1 MRSRMK
7 WSGGAVL
14 AALLAQS
21 GGAQPATAPA
31 SGADWPM
38 YRRDLAG
45 TGYSP
50 LVQINTGN
58 VATLTQVWTYGLQ
71 SDAPAAAGSPG
82 RGGPGGVNSE
92 ATPIIVSGVM
102 YVPAANRIIAI
113 QSDTGKEIWQYRI
126 TGTAPSRRG
135 VAYAP
140 AGDGQPPRIVFTA
153 GRRLIEVNANTGLP
167 VAGFG
172 TDGEVDMVVPY
183 NSVPLVYKD
192 VLVVGANSPPGAV
205 GGVGNPRAFDART
218 GAKLWEFSSVPQ
230 PGEVGHDT
238 WEGDSW
244 KGRLGVNAWPF
255 YFTLDEQR
263 GLLYLP
269 LASPVP
275 DPYGGDRKGANLFGN
290 SIVAVDVRTGKYR
303 WHFQTIHHDLWDAD
317 PPAPPGLLD
326 IVRNG
331 RTVPALALTTKS
343 GYMYILNRETG
354 RPVFGVKERPVARSD
369 VPGELAFPTQ
379 PVPVKPPPL
388 ARVGFKLD
396 DLVTAADTTSEH
408 AAACKD
414 LVDKNG
420 VYNAGPFTPWAY
432 RADGAPPK
440 TALVFP
446 GGVGGPNWGGTAYR
460 SEIRLSP
467 RHDPGRWRPGMDGE
481 EPEWRRVRQGHARS
495 DGAGAWQLRCPDWWL
510 ELALPEAAMGPAHRR
525 QGFDR
530 RRCMAGAARDHR
542 RPSRR
547 QAAHRTTSAGRCDRH
562 RRRCA
567 VRRGDRRQ
575 PLPCVR
581 DDERQG
587 AVGDEARAA
596 RKRRPRDIS
605 GKEWQAVRGGRRHRH
620 GDGVRVTVSA
630 LLAFG
635 CGGLASYSARAPL
648 ISFCGSLR
656 GRTIPAFRSSSMA
669 LSSARSAAR
678 MNLIA
683 PFPS

>member
-1 MRSRMK
+1 MRSWMK
-7 WSGGAVL
+7 WSSGAIL
-14 AALLAQS
+14 AFLLAQA
-21 GGAQPATAPA
+21 GGAQPGTAPT

-38 YRRDLAG
+38 YRRDLGG

-50 LVQINTGN
+50 LVQINSRN
-58 VATLTQVWTYGLQ
+58 VATLAQVWTYSLQ
-71 SDAPAAAGSPG
+71 SDAPAAGGSPG

-92 ATPIIVSGVM
+92 ATPIVVNGVM
-102 YVPAANRIIAI
+102 YLPAANRIIAI
-113 QSDTGKEIWQYRI
+113 QSDTGKELWQYRI
-126 TGTAPSRRG
+126 TGAAPSRRG

-140 AGDGQPPRIVFTA
+140 GEDGHPPRIVFTA
-153 GRRLIEVNANTGLP
+153 GRRLIELNANTGMP

-192 VLVVGANSPPGAV
+192 VLVVGANSPPGAI

-230 PGEVGHDT
+230 PGDVGHDT

-263 GLLYLP
+263 GLVYLP

-290 SIVAVDVRTGKYR
+290 SIVAVDVHTGKYR

-317 PPAPPGLLD
+317 PPAPPGLFD
-326 IVRNG
+326 TVRNG

-354 RPVFGVKERPVARSD
+354 RPVFGIEERPVARSD

-388 ARVGFKLD
+388 ARVAFKLE
-396 DLVTAADTTSEH
+396 DLVAAADTTPEH

-414 LVDKNG
+414 LVEKNG

-432 RADGAPPK
+432 RAEGAPPR

-446 GGVGGPNWGGTAYR
+446 GGVGGPNWGGTAYDPKSGYLFVATQDDGALGWIEKSR
-460 SEIRLSP
+460 TGAPVPFDKVTPDRTG
-467 RHDPGRWRPGMDGE
+467 PGRGNFD
-481 EPEWRRVRQGHARS
+481 VRI
-495 DGAGAWQLRCPDWWL
+495 AGSNWPCQKPPWGRLIAVNASTGDFAWQVPLGITDG
-510 ELALPEAAMGPAHRR
+510 LPEGKQRTGRPA
-525 QGFDR
+525 
-530 RRCMAGAARDHR
+530 MAGAIVTAGGVLFV
-542 RPSRR
+542 
-547 QAAHRTTSAGRCDRH
+547 AAT
-562 RRRCA
+562 
-567 VRRGDRRQ
+567 
-575 PLPCVR
+575 
-581 DDERQG
+581 DDNRFR
-587 AVGDEARAA
+587 AFEAT
-596 RKRRPRDIS
+596 S
-605 GKEWQAVRGGRRHRH
+605 GKELWVTRLERRGNADPITYQARNGKQYVAVVAT
-620 GDGVRVTVSA
+620 DTVMVYA
-630 LLAFG
+630 L
-635 CGGLASYSARAPL
+635 P
-648 ISFCGSLR
+648 
-656 GRTIPAFRSSSMA
+656 
-669 LSSARSAAR
+669 
-678 MNLIA
+678 
-683 PFPS
+683 

>member
-14 AALLAQS
+14 SALLAQS

-38 YRRDLAG
+38 YRRDLPG

-71 SDAPAAAGSPG
+71 SDAPAAGGSPG

-92 ATPIIVSGVM
+92 ATPIIVNGVM
-102 YVPAANRIIAI
+102 YVPAANRILAI
-113 QSDTGKEIWQYRI
+113 QSDTGKALWQYRI
-126 TGTAPSRRG
+126 TGAAPSRRG

-140 AGDGQPPRIVFTA
+140 GEDGHPPRIVFTA
-153 GRRLIEVNANTGLP
+153 GRRLIQLNANTGMP
-167 VAGFG
+167 GAGFG

-183 NSVPLVYKD
+183 NSVPLVYQD
-192 VLVVGANSPPGAV
+192 VLVVGANSPPGAI

-230 PGEVGHDT
+230 PGDVGHDT

-263 GLLYLP
+263 GLVYLP

-290 SIVAVDVRTGKYR
+290 SVVAVDVHTGKYR

-317 PPAPPGLLD
+317 PPAPPGLFD
-326 IVRNG
+326 VVRNG
-331 RTVPALALTTKS
+331 RRIAALGVTTKS
-343 GYMYILNRETG
+343 GYLYILNRETG
-354 RPVFGVKERPVARSD
+354 RPVFGIEERPVARSD

-379 PVPVKPPPL
+379 PVPRKPPAL
-388 ARVGFKLD
+388 ARVGFKLE
-396 DLVTAADTTSEH
+396 DLVTATDTTPEH

-414 LVDKNG
+414 VFEKNG

-432 RADGAPPK
+432 RAEGAPPK

-446 GGVGGPNWGGTAYR
+446 GGLGGPNWGGTAYDPKSGYLFVATQDDGALGWIEKSR
-460 SEIRLSP
+460 NGARVSFDKVTPDRTG
-467 RHDPGRWRPGMDGE
+467 PGRGNFDVRMGGSSWPCQKPPWGRLIAVNASTGDFAWQVPLGITDGLPEGKQRTGRP
-481 EPEWRRVRQGHARS
+481 AL
-495 DGAGAWQLRCPDWWL
+495 AGAIVTAGGVLFV
-510 ELALPEAAMGPAHRR
+510 AATDDNRFRA
-525 QGFDR
+525 FE
-530 RRCMAGAARDHR
+530 
-542 RPSRR
+542 
-547 QAAHRTTSAGRCDRH
+547 TT
-562 RRRCA
+562 
-567 VRRGDRRQ
+567 
-575 PLPCVR
+575 
-581 DDERQG
+581 
-587 AVGDEARAA
+587 
-596 RKRRPRDIS
+596 S
-605 GKEWQAVRGGRRHRH
+605 GKELWVTKLERRGNADPVTYQGKNGKQYVAVVAT
-620 GDGVRVTVSA
+620 DTVMVYA
-630 LLAFG
+630 L
-635 CGGLASYSARAPL
+635 P
-648 ISFCGSLR
+648 
-656 GRTIPAFRSSSMA
+656 
-669 LSSARSAAR
+669 
-678 MNLIA
+678 
-683 PFPS
+683 

>member
-14 AALLAQS
+14 SALLAQS
-21 GGAQPATAPA
+21 GGAQPGTAPA

-50 LVQINTGN
+50 LVQINTRN

-71 SDAPAAAGSPG
+71 SDAPAAGGSPG

-92 ATPIIVSGVM
+92 ATPIIVNGVM

-135 VAYAP
+135 VAYVP
-140 AGDGQPPRIVFTA
+140 AADGQPPRIVFTA
-153 GRRLIEVNANTGLP
+153 GRRLFEVNANTGLP

-183 NSVPLVYKD
+183 NSVPLAYQD
-192 VLVVGANSPPGAV
+192 VLVVGANSPPGAI
-205 GGVGNPRAFDART
+205 GGVGNPRAFDARS

-290 SIVAVDVRTGKYR
+290 SIVAVDVHTGKYR

-354 RPVFGVKERPVARSD
+354 RPVFGVKERAVARSD

-388 ARVGFKLD
+388 ARVGFKLE
-396 DLVTAADTTSEH
+396 DLVTAADTTPEH

-414 LVDKNG
+414 LVKKNG

-432 RADGAPPK
+432 RAEGAPPR

-446 GGVGGPNWGGTAYR
+446 GGVGGPNWGGTAYDPR
-460 SEIRLSP
+460 SGYLFVTTQDDGALGWIEKSRNGVP
-467 RHDPGRWRPGMDGE
+467 FDKVTPDRTGPGRGNFDVRIGGSNWPCQKPPWGRLIAVNASTGDFAWQVPLGITDGLPESKQRTGRP
-481 EPEWRRVRQGHARS
+481 AL
-495 DGAGAWQLRCPDWWL
+495 AGAIVTAGGVLFV
-510 ELALPEAAMGPAHRR
+510 AATDDNRFRA
-525 QGFDR
+525 FE
-530 RRCMAGAARDHR
+530 
-542 RPSRR
+542 
-547 QAAHRTTSAGRCDRH
+547 TT
-562 RRRCA
+562 
-567 VRRGDRRQ
+567 
-575 PLPCVR
+575 
-581 DDERQG
+581 
-587 AVGDEARAA
+587 
-596 RKRRPRDIS
+596 S
-605 GKEWQAVRGGRRHRH
+605 GKELWVTKLERRGNADPVTYQGKNGKQYVAVVAT
-620 GDGVRVTVSA
+620 DTVMVYA
-630 LLAFG
+630 L
-635 CGGLASYSARAPL
+635 P
-648 ISFCGSLR
+648 
-656 GRTIPAFRSSSMA
+656 
-669 LSSARSAAR
+669 
-678 MNLIA
+678 
-683 PFPS
+683 